1 MKTLKVIIVLIG
13 FMFSSNN
20 QIFAIECDV
29 SKFQKKVGE
38 LVAKQWAD
46 ETKREEVARYS
57 VCGDP
62 IKSQY
67 ENIKK
72 IAKKIFDLEN
82 YEKTSGSKVSK
93 KTKSGGKTEK
103 LSKIKSCQ
111 KYLLSLSELMQR
123 KN

>member
-13 FMFSSNN
+13 FMFSFNN

-38 LVAKQWAD
+38 LVAKQWTD

-72 IAKKIFDLEN
+72 IAKK
-82 YEKTSGSKVSK
+82 
-93 KTKSGGKTEK
+93 
-103 LSKIKSCQ
+103 
-111 KYLLSLSELMQR
+111 YLI
-123 KN
+123 